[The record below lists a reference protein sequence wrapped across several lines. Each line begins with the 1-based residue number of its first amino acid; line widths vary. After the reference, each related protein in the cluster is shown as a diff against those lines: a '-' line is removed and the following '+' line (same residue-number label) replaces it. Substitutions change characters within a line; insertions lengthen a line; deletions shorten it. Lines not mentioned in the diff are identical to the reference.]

1 MNNRTVNVLEDC
13 HVEVEVEVDKESW
26 KDALTKAFNK
36 LAADVEIK
44 GFRKGKAPE
53 NLVKE
58 KIDPAKQMNE
68 AISSLLQ
75 PLYTEVLTEEKI
87 VPYAQPGVEVTK
99 CSDTDL
105 SVKFTITTAPHIEL
119 TEYKGLEIGKVEPS
133 VTEEEVDKAVNE
145 TLEENA
151 TLVPKEGVS
160 AEGDTVVIDFVGEV
174 DGEEFDGGSA
184 TNYELELGSHS
195 FIPGFEE
202 QLVGVSPETTLDVN
216 VTFPE
221 NYVEELQGKPA
232 VFHVTVH
239 EIKEKSLPA
248 LDDKFVESL
257 ELENIKTVMQLR
269 DSKRSDLLKEKTHQ
283 LRDTYLN
290 TLLDEIAAKA
300 TKIEIPHEIIESQV
314 EASREDT
321 ENQMAQSGITLEQYL
336 SIVGQSEDDF
346 MAQLEEQAHKS
357 VRNYFILD
365 KVSALEDITIEDA
378 DLEFEYARMAEA
390 YHMTIDD
397 VRKALASQVEQFR
410 ESIKFGRVEDFLYNN
425 NN

>member
-1 MNNRTVNVLEDC
+1 MNNRTVNTLEDC
-13 HVEVEVEVDKESW
+13 HVEVEVEVDTETWKE
-26 KDALTKAFNK
+26 ALKKAFTK
-36 LAADVEIK
+36 LAQDVEIK

-53 NLVKE
+53 NLVRE

-105 SVKFTITTAPHIEL
+105 TVKFTITTAPHVEL
-119 TEYKGLEIGKVEPS
+119 SEYKGLEIGKEEAAIS
-133 VTEEEVDKAVNE
+133 EEEVDKAVNE
-145 TLEENA
+145 TLKENA
-151 TLVPKEGVS
+151 TLVPKEGS
-160 AEGDTVVIDFVGEV
+160 AALGDTVVIDFVGEV
-174 DGEEFDGGSA
+174 DGEEFEGGSA
-184 TNYELELGSHS
+184 SNYELELGSNS
-195 FIPGFEE
+195 FIPGFED
-202 QLVGVSPETTLDVN
+202 QLVGVTPESSIDVN

-221 NYVEELQGKPA
+221 NYVEELKGKPA

-239 EIKEKSLPA
+239 EVKEKSLPA

-269 DSKRSDLLKEKTHQ
+269 DSKRSDLLKEKTQQ
-283 LRDTYLN
+283 LHDAYLN
-290 TLLDEIAAKA
+290 TLIDTIAEKA

-314 EASREDT
+314 EAQREDT

-336 SIVGQSEDDF
+336 QIVGQSEEDF
-346 MAQLEEQAHKS
+346 MAQIEESATRS

-365 KVSALEDITIEDA
+365 KVGQLEEITIEDA

-390 YHMTIDD
+390 YHMSIDD
-397 VRKALASQVEQFR
+397 VRKALSSQLGQFR
-410 ESIKFGRVEDFLYNN
+410 DSVRFSRIEDFLYRNN
-425 NN
+425 N